1 MTKRMI
7 YMLATLGVV
16 FGLVFFWVLVVKPYF
31 IGQFLSARADQAQTV
46 ASVKAAEAEWSEN
59 IRLVGTLNALRGTE
73 LAAEV
78 SGVVTKIHFEA
89 GQNVKEGD
97 ILIELRADSDIAK
110 LNSLKSTQDLAQRNF
125 NRSASLLKKG
135 NVSRATYDSQ
145 YASLNSAKA
154 NVAEQQALVDKK
166 IIRAP
171 FDGVVGIK
179 RVDLGAFVNIG
190 TDLVTLQQLDPIHI
204 DLVLPQQKLSVIHV
218 DEPVSLTSDAY
229 PEMTFTGKVTGIDPK
244 VDPDTRNF
252 RVQATIGNPDRKL
265 LPGMFATAEITVGEP
280 KKLIMLPQT
289 AITYNAYGETVF
301 VVETAKPKE
310 GETEIPQNEDGTPRQ
325 VAVQKFVT
333 VGQTRGDQV
342 AILKG
347 IELGDEVVSGGQLK
361 LKNGSRI
368 AINNKVTLPNEADPQ
383 VHDE

>member
-7 YMLATLGVV
+7 YMLATLAVV
-16 FGLVFFWVLVVKPYF
+16 FGLVFLWVLVIKPYF
-31 IGQFLSARADQAQTV
+31 ISQFLAARADQAQTV
-46 ASVKAAEAEWSEN
+46 ASVKAAEAEWSETV
-59 IRLVGTLNALRGTE
+59 RLVGTLNALRGTE

-78 SGVVTKIHFEA
+78 SGVVTNIHFEA
-89 GQNVKEGD
+89 GQNVKAGD
-97 ILIELRADSDIAK
+97 VLIELRADSDIAK
-110 LNSLKSTQDLAQRNF
+110 LNSLKATQDLAQRNF

-135 NVSRATYDSQ
+135 NVSRSTYDSQ
-145 YASLNSAKA
+145 YAALNSAKA

-179 RVDLGAFVNIG
+179 RVDLGAFVNVG

-218 DEPVSLTSDAY
+218 DEPVSVTSDAY
-229 PEMTFTGKVTGIDPK
+229 PGMTFTGKVTGIDPK

-252 RVQATIGNPDRKL
+252 RVQATIENPDRKL
-265 LPGMFATAEITVGEP
+265 VPGMFATAEITVGEP

-301 VVETAKPKE
+301 VVQTAKPKE
-310 GETEIPQNEDGTPRQ
+310 GETEVAKNEDGTPRQ

-347 IELGDEVVSGGQLK
+347 ISPGDEVVSSGQLK
-361 LKNGSRI
+361 LKNGTRI
-368 AINNKVTLPNEADPQ
+368 VINNSVTLPNEADPQ
-383 VHDE
+383 VQDE